1 MLPLT
6 GPLRPGCK
14 TLGFVSLFPATE
26 SWGLGTDVV
35 LESLACL

>member
-14 TLGFVSLFPATE
+14 TPGFVSPFPVTE

-35 LESLACL
+35 PEP

>member
-14 TLGFVSLFPATE
+14 TPGFVSPFPVTE
-26 SWGLGTDVV
+26 SWGLGTDV
-35 LESLACL
+35 LPEP